1 MSTQLPS
8 SAPLNIGWRKST
20 YSGQAGNCVEIAATT
35 GSAYVRDSKD
45 PQGPALRFSA
55 DAWFSFVQA
64 VKDDEIA

>member
-1 MSTQLPS
+1 MREVADGL
-8 SAPLNIGWRKST
+8 AWFKST
-20 YSGQAGNCVEIAATT
+20 YSNGAGNCVEIAATT

-45 PQGPALRFSA
+45 PHGPALRFSA